1 MKIFNKVL
9 AMVLALFT
17 VLAMLPIGVLAETWA
32 DVDVKTEGNSSKVT
46 LTLDAGTLADILQK
60 DGISSS
66 LLADLKDGVS
76 VDVDELKAAFSL
88 EELFEIVPRDEWLNV
103 FDVEEILHEL
113 GSEELLGYIDS
124 VSGLLNDVMSD
135 AEKAAKLETLLKN
148 TKGIEDCIDALVLIQ
163 SGYLTSKDP
172 SVSQEELILNR
183 ISEANRTAL
192 INLIRKDPVKFEQLI
207 SDLETKL
214 ANFDLEGLRK
224 LLDVDGILE
233 DEVISIGS
241 VVDTNKV
248 QGLINDKKVNLSDI
262 VDTAKVQTLIN
273 NGLIQ
278 YTDIVDTAKVQTLID
293 KGLIQYTDIVDTAKV
308 QTLIDKGLIQYTDI
322 VDTAKVQ
329 TLIDKGLIQ
338 YTDIVDTA
346 KVQTLID
353 KGLIQYT
360 DIVDT
365 AKVQTLVK
373 NGSINASAVV
383 KIDVA
388 ATELGKLVATSTTLA
403 DEIASCVYKDK
414 VVTYLENN
422 STVLTDLIDK
432 GYVTVDGTEI
442 TVADMAG
449 VVKALSV
456 ETLVQQQLVNESALA
471 EIAVKT
477 LTSVDA
483 YIDTEKASEEV
494 EALIA
499 AKKITIDDVINT
511 QKAADKVNA
520 LITEKKITIDD
531 VINTQKA
538 ADKVNALITE
548 KKITIDDVINAQKAA
563 DKVNALITEKKIT
576 IDDVINTQKA
586 ANKVNALIAEKK
598 IAIDDVINTQ
608 KAADK
613 VNALITE
620 KKITIDDVIN
630 TQKATDKVKELI
642 DKDTIEIDDIINT
655 EKVKEMVEKGTIT
668 IESVIDIEAA
678 KKALL
683 ALDNDKLMDYVNP
696 IEAFRLIGLDKAV
709 ALVGGYEVA
718 KNYIDISGLISDI
731 DLVATIKKIP
741 TDQLE
746 SVVKM
751 NLLFGKVDIYQ
762 LVEIIGVDLIFAHI
776 DDNEIIEL
784 ARHAHLQDKLVPLL
798 RMVFD
803 HVLVN
808 VDGLAINGYQVATED
823 ADGYLVIDAEQLL
836 SAFKD
841 VLPSLEDIA
850 TMEDGKVLSFTV
862 DLDYAVDGTA
872 PNTVRKS
879 KSVTFELVLAGDL
892 TRLQEVAAE
901 LQVLIDTY
909 INKLEVSADA
919 IVLDVNIPGVFTEIY
934 AEVLD
939 YDQLDDDLKQKI
951 MSVTNMSGDEMIA
964 FVENELTYG
973 ELLEMLGAIEP
984 SKLYDKAINIGYVHT
999 VLTKVD
1005 KKLGTTYSDMS
1016 LDDLLHIAVKSDTSI
1031 EGICDQLSN
1040 ILGRDII
1047 SLVDSL
1053 AIKTDN
1059 FVDRAEKRSALKA
1072 IFDAVESKMNI
1083 DLSQVSLEEVLD
1095 RAESVDLVEAV
1106 IEKVSEKVGYD
1117 IHSVLMEHGAD
1128 ELYNLALEKAAEYE
1142 QKFYKIINY
1151 IEAKLALLPD
1161 ELMNRTLAEA
1171 YQGNGVIYE
1180 TASVTYSP
1188 KSIIQKVVNRV
1199 LERVDI
1205 SAAETAF
1212 NVIMD
1217 RVSAG
1222 TLTTEVDVTL
1232 RFKNLYRITYRSRD
1246 DINNEGEPL
1255 FTALVPVG
1263 TDLNIF
1269 KEEPEL
1275 TTGYEFTGWSTI
1287 DGEVLT
1293 EMPAADTTVYA
1304 DFHSVKLTFKD
1315 ESGNIIGNVMVPKG
1329 VALNADEEGKYLALI
1344 ADVENALTK
1353 PAATKLYGS
1362 SSPVW
1367 TWANGKLDME
1377 RGIGLD
1383 ASFES
1388 DTTLVVSWRPNYYLF
1403 FKDKTIDYTVEEM
1416 DGAYKLTIFGDM
1428 PASFELDLHNAGLLK
1443 DAATDESITLTV
1455 AIDGDVDFDFLVF
1468 SNKNLASLYT
1478 EGVTEVLFIYKQL
1491 GASVPESFK
1500 NSIYDG
1506 IDGVEFYA
1514 FDITADGAKKDFDKT
1529 APIEIT
1535 VPFASAKTNKVTNV
1549 YTMGANGRE
1558 YMNTTPAEGFVTF
1571 EAVHFSD
1578 FVIADEYK
1586 LDASFVDEEGI
1597 VINGTM
1603 AGFAWGEA
1611 VYFPAGA
1618 VIDLKFDGIDSY
1630 VIMDV
1635 ALNGAS
1641 LKDADNK
1648 LPETFTMP
1656 AGDAKLDVTLQ
1667 GATYYIYYIYNDNGT
1682 MKVAY
1687 TYQYR
1692 LSEIDRN
1699 TFTLPAIPT
1708 DNAITMAMIEAVAP
1722 KGYSKAEGSV
1732 SWSAINNN
1740 DLGTADIYV
1749 FAQWTP
1755 INYTVKFVGEDGKQI
1770 GDLLTDVTIEKY
1782 PTQNDLP
1789 LPALLEGMSKWVIKT
1804 VGTPDSENV
1813 VTITLTAEYT
1823 DVKYPIVADKDVIIG
1838 DNKTEASVGEE
1849 ITVSVPAENLV
1860 HYTVEFVVTKPN
1872 GETVLVT
1879 DGKFTMPASAVT
1891 VTAVYT
1897 AKTYNYTINGVAGT
1911 GTYGDTITF
1920 TVTVENGYKLKSIS
1934 DFCTLVSTTVK
1945 GNTKELAYSFYLDG
1959 EKTVTYTL
1967 EEVGFSI
1974 FNIFNGKLFTGSGD
1988 PTSENENVKFN
1999 GWSEAL
2005 FGSLRFATFSLINS
2019 AASLLWL
2026 WILLIVLLLIA
2037 IIALLYVLH
2046 ITGKWKKPI
2055 FLVRFVVWIVNLFF
2069 GLCLLIAALGLKIAH
2084 LFGKSDEPADYGF
2097 TEVEKEEELPA
2108 EEIAEEVTEESVTEE
2123 TTEAVEETTEATD
2136 GTDVGEDIATAAI
2149 IADEVVAEETVAE
2162 EATAEETVEE
2172 TATEEVAEEA
2182 TAEEVVEET
2191 ATEEVVEEATAE
2203 ETVEEPATEEVAEE
2217 ATAEEVVEETATEEV
2232 VEEATAEETVEE
2244 PATEEVAE
2252 EATAEE
2258 VVEEPAT
2265 EEVAE
2270 EATAEEAVEETATE
2284 EVAEEATAEE
2294 VVEETA
2300 TEEVAEEA
2308 TAEEAVEETA
2318 TEEVAEEA
2326 AAEEVV
2332 EETATEE
2339 ASDEENKNNK

>member
-1 MKIFNKVL
+1 MQKNAVLFKENVDFLLTNRLGNGIIFINIGIFVPFALFLLFLAEGQKDANRNKSFTAARRNLKQKRGFVMKIFNKVL

-241 VVDTNKV
+241 VVDTGKV

-403 DEIASCVYKDK
+403 DEIAACVYKDK

-483 YIDTEKASEEV
+483 FIDTEKASEEV

-538 ADKVNALITE
+538 ADKVNALI
-548 KKITIDDVINAQKAA
+548 
-563 DKVNALITEKKIT
+563 
-576 IDDVINTQKA
+576 
-586 ANKVNALIAEKK
+586 AEKK
-598 IAIDDVINTQ
+598 IA
-608 KAADK
+608 
-613 VNALITE
+613 
-620 KKITIDDVIN
+620 IDDVIN

-683 ALDNDKLMDYVNP
+683 ALDNDKLMDYVNS

-1478 EGVTEVLFIYKQL
+1478 EDVTEVLFIYKQL

-1782 PTQNDLP
+1782 PTQNALP

-2217 ATAEEVVEETATEEV
+2217 ATAEEAVEET
-2232 VEEATAEETVEE
+2232 
-2244 PATEEVAE
+2244 ATEEVAE

-2258 VVEEPAT
+2258 VVEDTAT

-2294 VVEETA
+2294 TVEEPA
-2300 TEEVAEEA
+2300 TKEVAEE
-2308 TAEEAVEETA
+2308 VA
-2318 TEEVAEEA
+2318 TEEA
-2326 AAEEVV
+2326 V